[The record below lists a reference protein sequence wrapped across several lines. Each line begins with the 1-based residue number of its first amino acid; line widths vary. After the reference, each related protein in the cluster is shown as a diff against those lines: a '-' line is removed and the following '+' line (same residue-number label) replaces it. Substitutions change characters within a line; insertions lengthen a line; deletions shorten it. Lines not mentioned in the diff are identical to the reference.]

1 MSESN
6 MSTAAF
12 FRAEGVLVSGTVLRA
27 AAFMAAQRA
36 GMRER
41 LLRFGQAAVSA
52 PLFGLLGQN
61 DRSLGNRVAHLVYRD
76 MTEDRIVVLAEEFVD
91 DVLADK
97 ILDSGV
103 ELMRKAKQ
111 EGRRVVVIS
120 EAIHEIMDRLQ
131 GRLRYVDDMVCNRLE
146 YRDGK
151 ATGRLLDP
159 IVGGYEGGRWL
170 REYAR
175 RHEIDLSRSIA
186 YAGHGPDLL
195 LLSAVGLP
203 CVVNPDMTLRK
214 AAREAD
220 WPVVE
225 YTA

>member
-1 MSESN
+1 MSEQN
-6 MSTAAF
+6 TAAF
-12 FRAEGVLVSGTVLRA
+12 FRAEGVIVSTGVVQA

-41 LLRFGQAAVSA
+41 VLRFGQAALAA
-52 PLFGLLGQN
+52 PIFGLLGQN
-61 DRSLGNRVAHLVYRD
+61 DRTLGNRVAHLAYRD
-76 MTEDRIVVLAEEFVD
+76 MTEDRIAVLAEEYVE
-91 DVLADK
+91 DVLRER

-103 ELMRKAKQ
+103 ELMRKAQ
-111 EGRRVVVIS
+111 RDGHRVVVIS
-120 EAIHEIMDRLQ
+120 ENIAEIMDRL
-131 GRLRYVDDMVCNRLE
+131 REHLRYVDDLVCNRLE
-146 YRDGK
+146 YRDNK
-151 ATGRLLDP
+151 ATGRLVDP

-170 REYAR
+170 TEYAR
-175 RHEIDLSRSIA
+175 EHRIDLSRSVA

-195 LLSAVGLP
+195 LLSAVGRP
-203 CVVNPDMTLRK
+203 CVVNPDFTLRK